1 LHASL
6 SGKDFTLSDT
16 NAEESTV
23 SRRTLMKTAVGAG
36 VAVGAVG
43 IVGVSH
49 ASGTANQTTADQRG
63 LSGASIAA
71 GEHNHAGP
79 IVVHVTDVKGG
90 TIDVFADNF
99 RTEIHDPDLAARI
112 ARAVH

>member
-1 LHASL
+1 M
-6 SGKDFTLSDT
+6 SDT

-43 IVGVSH
+43 IVGVSQ
-49 ASGTANQTTADQRG
+49 ASGTPNQTTADRPG

-71 GEHNHAGP
+71 GEHDHPGP
-79 IVVHVTDVKGG
+79 FVVHVTDVKSGS
-90 TIDVFADNF
+90 IDVFADNF

-112 ARAVH
+112 ARAVR